1 MFVQS
6 NRLVDLLPYFHQKLA
21 GLYEVREIENIFA
34 WLCYDRLRLNRNEI
48 KSERVRLSESELLD
62 LRSVVKRL
70 QTNEPVQYVLGKTE
84 FYNCEILLNQHV
96 LIPRPETEE
105 LVDLIV
111 KSIDHE
117 LTILDIGTGS
127 GCIPIAL
134 KKAKP
139 PCQLIGL
146 DISDEA
152 LDMAQK
158 SAIMNEVDILFHQ
171 ADILTNDLENLPQFD
186 LIISNPPYVLESDKV
201 DMSKNVLDFEPHL
214 ALFVPDHDPL
224 RFYRRIAE
232 LGLSKL
238 NPNGLLYFEIHE
250 QFGHETLE
258 MLNAFGYSN
267 GEIIKDLQGK
277 DRMVKAVWICR

>member
-21 GLYEVREIENIFA
+21 GLYGAREIENIFA
-34 WLCYDRLRLNRNEI
+34 WICYDRFSLNRNEI
-48 KSERVRLSESELLD
+48 KSEGIRLSESELLD
-62 LRSVVKRL
+62 FRSVVKRL
-70 QTNEPVQYVLGKTE
+70 QTSEPLQYILGKTE

-111 KSIDHE
+111 KSIDQAF
-117 LTILDIGTGS
+117 TILDIGTGS

-139 PCQLIGL
+139 TCQLVGL
-146 DISDEA
+146 DISSEA
-152 LDMAQK
+152 LEIAQK
-158 SAIMNEVDILFHQ
+158 SALINEVDVLFYQ
-171 ADILTNDLENLPQFD
+171 ADILNSALENLPQFD
-186 LIISNPPYVLESDKV
+186 IIISNPPYVLESDKL

-224 RFYRRIAE
+224 RFYRRITE
-232 LGLSKL
+232 VGLSKL
-238 NPNGLLYFEIHE
+238 NPNGFLYFEIHE
-250 QFGHETLE
+250 RFGHETLE

-267 GEIIKDLQGK
+267 GEIIKDMQGK
-277 DRMVKAVWICR
+277 DRIVKAVWIGE